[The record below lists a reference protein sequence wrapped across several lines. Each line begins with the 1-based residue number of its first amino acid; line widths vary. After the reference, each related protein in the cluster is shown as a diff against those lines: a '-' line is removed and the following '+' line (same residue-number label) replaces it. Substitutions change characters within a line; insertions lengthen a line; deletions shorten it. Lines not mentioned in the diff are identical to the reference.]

1 MIVRLVLGIGLAAL
15 TYWLLRRVLGK
26 YQLSVKQFFA
36 IYGLALGALILVALA
51 ISGRLHPVA
60 AALGV
65 ALTMGARLLPWIMR
79 GLQAMNL
86 LRAFGAMRNA
96 QSVHRGPKDGATSE
110 VMSEFLSMKLDHD
123 AGSIDGQVLKG
134 SFKGARLS
142 ALKLEDLLQLRGEL
156 AVDDESLQLLDAF
169 LSREY
174 PDWDEQ
180 REAHTDDEAT
190 DEFQAALNC
199 LELTWP
205 CTESEVI
212 TAHRRLIQK
221 HHPDHGGSHERAAA
235 LNSAKAL
242 LIETIRRQEGSSS

>member
-1 MIVRLVLGIGLAAL
+1 
-15 TYWLLRRVLGK
+15 
-26 YQLSVKQFFA
+26 
-36 IYGLALGALILVALA
+36 
-51 ISGRLHPVA
+51 
-60 AALGV
+60 
-65 ALTMGARLLPWIMR
+65 
-79 GLQAMNL
+79 MNL